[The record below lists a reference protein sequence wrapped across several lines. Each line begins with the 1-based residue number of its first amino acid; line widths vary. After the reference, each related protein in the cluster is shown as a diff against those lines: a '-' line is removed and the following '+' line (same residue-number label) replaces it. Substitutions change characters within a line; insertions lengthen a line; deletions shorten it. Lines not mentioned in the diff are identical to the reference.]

1 MLESVRK
8 ELTRT
13 DEGRDFVVLARR
25 VVEKAIGAKLDGSP
39 LLLDTVPINDSPAVL
54 RGRKGGL
61 KGGKARAKRLSAY
74 KRHKIAKAAAKA
86 RWKK

>member
-1 MLESVRK
+1 MTNVRK
-8 ELTRT
+8 ELTKT
-13 DEGRDFVVLARR
+13 DEGRDFVVVARH

-39 LLLDTVPINDSPAVL
+39 LSFTAVPVNDSPAVL

-74 KRHKIAKAAAKA
+74 KRHKIAKNAAKA